1 MIYLGKMREIK
12 LLILLGAILLG
23 ACLPEQGSSTFIAST
38 ITPAPS
44 KLPQPTNTI
53 IPITPTPPIQ
63 ITRDII
69 YAEPLQNQVSE
80 QGLDIYAPLEAGP
93 WPVVVF
99 LHGSGR
105 KESQIEFSQMLAESG
120 VVVFTIDWPTW
131 NASRAAQEDGKG
143 FREMYEVMS
152 CAIRF
157 AKATAA
163 DHGGDPSKVILVG
176 FSGGARYGS
185 WFALSDDNLDP
196 MWDEFSALRG
206 GPHPQVSCVVD
217 GFSADVIAFVGIGGH
232 YSYIEN
238 LKDSDIELYTIVSP
252 LAQIGKRPDLTV
264 RVLHG
269 EKDQNYPTSFSA
281 RLNDL
286 LDAAGYDTA
295 LILFDGAHQVPVDLT
310 IRIVTELARTE

>member
-1 MIYLGKMREIK
+1 MIYFGKMREIK
-12 LLILLGAILLG
+12 LLILLGVIFLG
-23 ACLPEQGSSTFIAST
+23 ACLPEKESSTFIVST
-38 ITPAPS
+38 ITPVPS

-53 IPITPTPPIQ
+53 IPFTPTPPIQ

-80 QGLDIYAPLEAGP
+80 QRLDIYAPIEAGP

-105 KESQIEFSQMLAESG
+105 KESQVEFSQMLAESG
-120 VVVFTIDWPTW
+120 VVVFNIDWPTW

-152 CAIRF
+152 CAVRF

-163 DHGGDPSKVILVG
+163 DHGGDSPKVILVG

-185 WFALSDDNLDP
+185 WFALSGDDLLP
-196 MWDEFSALRG
+196 MWEDFSTIRG
-206 GPHPQVSCVVD
+206 GPPPQVSCLVD
-217 GFSADVIAFVGIGGH
+217 EYSADVSAFVGIGGH
-232 YSYIEN
+232 YAFIEN
-238 LKDSDIELYTIVSP
+238 LKDKDVELYNVVSP
-252 LAQIGKRPDLTV
+252 LAQIGRRPDLTV

-269 EKDQNYPTSFSA
+269 EKDQNYPTDFSA
-281 RLNDL
+281 RFNDFL
-286 LDAAGYDTA
+286 ESAGYDTA
-295 LILFDGAHQVPVDLT
+295 LILYDGAHQVPVDLT
-310 IRIVTELARTE
+310 IRVITELARTE